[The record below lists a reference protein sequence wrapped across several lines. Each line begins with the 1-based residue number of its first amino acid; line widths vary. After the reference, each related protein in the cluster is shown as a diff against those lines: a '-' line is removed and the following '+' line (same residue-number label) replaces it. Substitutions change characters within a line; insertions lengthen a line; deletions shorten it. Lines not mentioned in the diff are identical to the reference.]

1 MLDDG
6 VAAGVE
12 LLGMADDS
20 DSVEDGVSLADGL
33 PEQPVAA
40 NISAAAATRN
50 NRLNAV
56 SWVLRKNRASICGS
70 RVQDSEERGHRPGE
84 P

>member
-1 MLDDG
+1 M
-6 VAAGVE
+6 
-12 LLGMADDS
+12 
-20 DSVEDGVSLADGL
+20 SLADGL

-40 NISAAAATRN
+40 NIGAAAATRN

-70 RVQDSEERGHRPGE
+70 STGLRRVRSSSPGE